1 MGICGCNCSAT
12 TTTRAIIKIATNV
25 LHTCRRQCQLWVNC
39 LGRGYAPVAYVLPF
53 PQHAVSFYALCFSSL
68 SPLSRYLSLLTS
80 TALSFS
86 LCFLYKCFYCCC
98 CCCCADILTCEVRH
112 TRTRTHKHTL
122 TLWHTDR
129 RACIMAAVKTAANCF
144 FYSSQI
150 CIKRKTCVRLSV

>member
-1 MGICGCNCSAT
+1 M
-12 TTTRAIIKIATNV
+12 

-39 LGRGYAPVAYVLPF
+39 LGRGHATVACAFPS
-53 PQHAVSFYALCFSSL
+53 PQHAVSFS
-68 SPLSRYLSLLTS
+68 SPLSLSLLSLALSFSLFTS

-98 CCCCADILTCEVRH
+98 CCCCPDILTCEVRH
-112 TRTRTHKHTL
+112 TFAHTHTQTHR
-122 TLWHTDR
+122 HTDR